1 MSGKDRTNCL
11 DSMIKAFAIMAG
23 RNDGKYHTSKE
34 IKNDPQIAAEFKEV
48 FMQLLMEGGGLE
60 ITALNTDVKG
70 YKVGSEIRLFG
81 MTVKDFLQVKGLSHT
96 TIP

>member
-1 MSGKDRTNCL
+1 
-11 DSMIKAFAIMAG
+11 
-23 RNDGKYHTSKE
+23 
-34 IKNDPQIAAEFKEV
+34 
-48 FMQLLMEGGGLE
+48 MQLLMEGGGLE